1 MRNPYGFR
9 ASRRIFSLPRV
20 QGLAPANLREF
31 SGILVLFDAYRAY
44 IFTLA
49 AASSSAI
56 GTDYPE
62 YGSSGHKWLIALA
75 VMLGTTLEVLD
86 TSIVNVALPH
96 MQGSFSASVD
106 EIAWVLTSYLVANG
120 IMIPMTGWISSR
132 FGRKR
137 YFMTSVAVFVAAS
150 GLCGAAQSLDQMVVF
165 RLIQGAAGAA
175 MVPSSQAIL
184 METFPPNE
192 QQLAMATWGM
202 GLMVAPIMGPT
213 LGGWITDNW
222 NWRWNFFIN
231 LPVGAAA
238 FLMVWTF
245 VHDPPYLRNRRVQGG
260 KTDYAGIMLLVIG
273 LGAAQLVL
281 DRGQRSDWFSSPW
294 VVYATI
300 FSAICLL
307 GLTINELR
315 ISEPILD
322 LSILGIPVFSMS
334 VMLMVAMSFALF
346 GTGLLNPIFLQ
357 ELMGYSAWKAG
368 LVLAPRGLGT
378 MASMLIVGQLARYR
392 YDTRPLIGAGF
403 TLMAIALWTMA
414 GWNTQVSTWTVTWPS
429 LLMGVGMGMIFPTLS
444 ATTLACVSRERV
456 GYAASLYNMM
466 RNTGAAIGISY
477 MTTVLV
483 NHEQTHQSYLVEHF
497 TVFDAWKMSN
507 AANQA
512 PGARGFDYLPQI
524 LTGQKQGLGM
534 VYGMIQRQAAMLSF
548 NDIYRTLA
556 IVMIILIPTFLLLR
570 RTQSGATPTA
580 H

>member
-1 MRNPYGFR
+1 MSNLFLRFHRKSIRFILIR
-9 ASRRIFSLPRV
+9 ALPTDV
-20 QGLAPANLREF
+20 FAWQSQPHPPI
-31 SGILVLFDAYRAY
+31 GIDHP
-44 IFTLA
+44 
-49 AASSSAI
+49 
-56 GTDYPE
+56 D
-62 YGSSGHKWLIALA
+62 YGSSSHKWLIALA

-137 YFMTSVAVFVAAS
+137 YFMMSVAVFVAAS
-150 GLCGAAQSLDQMVVF
+150 GLCGAARSLDQMVIF

-192 QQLAMATWGM
+192 QQLAMATWGV

-222 NWRWNFFIN
+222 NWRWNFYIN
-231 LPVGAAA
+231 LPIGIAA

-245 VHDPPYLRNRRVQGG
+245 VHDPAYLRTRRATGG
-260 KTDYAGIMLLVIG
+260 KTDYTGIILLVIG
-273 LGAAQLVL
+273 LGLGQLVL

-294 VVYATI
+294 VVWGTI
-300 FSAICLL
+300 FSAICLV
-307 GLTINELR
+307 GLTDQRIAHHRADSGSFNPWDSRFLDVRDADGRDELR
-315 ISEPILD
+315 T
-322 LSILGIPVFSMS
+322 VRHR
-334 VMLMVAMSFALF
+334 
-346 GTGLLNPIFLQ
+346 TLNPIFLQ
-357 ELMGYSAWKAG
+357 ELMGYSAWRAG

-378 MASMLIVGQLARYR
+378 MAAMLIVGQLARYR
-392 YDTRPLIGAGF
+392 YDTRPLIGVGF
-403 TLMAIALWTMA
+403 VIMSIALWTMA

-429 LLMGVGMGMIFPTLS
+429 LVMGVGMGMIFPTLS
-444 ATTLACVSRERV
+444 ATTLSCVSRERV

-483 NHEQTHQSYLVEHF
+483 DHEQTHQSYLVEHF
-497 TVFDAWKMSN
+497 TAFDAWKMS
-507 AANQA
+507 AASRLTH
-512 PGARGFDYLPQI
+512 GGRGFDYMPQI
-524 LTGQKQGLGM
+524 LNWPEAGTWHGVRDDSAPGNDAVVQRHLPHTGYCNDDSDSDLHP
-534 VYGMIQRQAAMLSF
+534 AAPRPTHHLRGRPLVLHFLS
-548 NDIYRTLA
+548 A
-556 IVMIILIPTFLLLR
+556 
-570 RTQSGATPTA
+570 SGQ
-580 H
+580 

>member
-1 MRNPYGFR
+1 M
-9 ASRRIFSLPRV
+9 A
-20 QGLAPANLREF
+20 
-31 SGILVLFDAYRAY
+31 
-44 IFTLA
+44 A
-49 AASSSAI
+49 AASTPI
-56 GTDYPE
+56 GTDLPE
-62 YGSSGHKWLIALA
+62 YGSSSHKWLIALA

-137 YFMTSVAVFVAAS
+137 YFLTSVAVFVGAS
-150 GLCGAAQSLDQMVVF
+150 GLCGAARSLDQMVVF

-184 METFPPNE
+184 METFPPYE

-222 NWRWNFFIN
+222 NWRWNFYIN
-231 LPVGAAA
+231 LPIGAAA

-245 VHDPPYLRNRRVQGG
+245 VHDPAYLRVRRAKGG
-260 KTDYAGIMLLVIG
+260 KTDYTGIILLVVG
-273 LGAAQLVL
+273 LGLAQLVL
-281 DRGQRSDWFSSPW
+281 DRGQRADWFNSPW
-294 VVYATI
+294 VAYSTI
-300 FSAICLL
+300 FAALCII

-315 ISEPILD
+315 TPEPILD
-322 LSILGIPVFSMS
+322 LSILGIPVFTMS

-378 MASMLIVGQLARYR
+378 MAAMLIVGQLARYR
-392 YDTRPLIGAGF
+392 YDTRPLIGVGF
-403 TLMAIALWTMA
+403 IIMAIALWQMA

-429 LLMGVGMGMIFPTLS
+429 LVMGVGMGMIFPTLS
-444 ATTLACVSRERV
+444 ATTLSCVSRERV

-497 TVFDAWKMSN
+497 TVFDAWKMSE
-507 AANQA
+507 ASRLS
-512 PGARGFDYLPQI
+512 PGARGFDYIPQI

-534 VYGMIQRQAAMLSF
+534 VYGMIQRQAMMLSF

-556 IVMIILIPTFLLLR
+556 IVMMILIPTFLLLR
-570 RTQSGATPTA
+570 RAQPASGMAA

>member
-1 MRNPYGFR
+1 M
-9 ASRRIFSLPRV
+9 
-20 QGLAPANLREF
+20 
-31 SGILVLFDAYRAY
+31 
-44 IFTLA
+44 A
-49 AASSSAI
+49 AASPSAI

-62 YGSSGHKWLIALA
+62 YGSSRHKWLIALA

-137 YFMTSVAVFVAAS
+137 YFLTSVAVFVAAS
-150 GLCGAAQSLDQMVVF
+150 GLCGAAQSLDQMVLF

-231 LPVGAAA
+231 LPIGAAA

-245 VHDPPYLRNRRVQGG
+245 VHDPPYLRNRRAQGG
-260 KTDYAGIMLLVIG
+260 KTDYTGIILLVIG
-273 LGAAQLVL
+273 LGTAQLVL

-294 VVYATI
+294 VIYTTA
-300 FSAICLL
+300 FAALCLV

-315 ISEPILD
+315 VSEPILD

-378 MASMLIVGQLARYR
+378 MAAMLIVGQLARYR
-392 YDTRPLIGAGF
+392 YDTRPLIGVGF
-403 TLMAIALWTMA
+403 ILMATSLWTMA

-429 LLMGVGMGMIFPTLS
+429 LVMGVGMGMIFPTLS
-444 ATTLACVSRERV
+444 ATTLSCVSRERV

-507 AANQA
+507 ASIHSPSA
-512 PGARGFDYLPQI
+512 PGFDYLPQI
-524 LTGQKQGLGM
+524 LTGQKQGIGM

-556 IVMIILIPTFLLLR
+556 IAMIILIPSFLLLR
-570 RTQSGATPTA
+570 RAQAGSTTA
-580 H
+580 SH